1 MTRDER
7 QQLVIKNW
15 IATKGKGTCELPTG
29 LYYLHQPFCKGIY
42 RIIIGQ
48 YRGKV
53 VKEIFKE
60 NPEINLEIKKSKS
73 LYSVEGETYGN

>member
-1 MTRDER
+1 MTRDQR

-29 LYYLHQPFCKGIY
+29 LYYFNNKNFIQKENIIYLNFFKIQPFCKGIY

-48 YRGKV
+48 YRGKA
-53 VKEIFKE
+53 
-60 NPEINLEIKKSKS
+60 
-73 LYSVEGETYGN
+73 